1 MLASYFLNEKQNLH
15 GKIGCILSIIG
26 STVLVIHAPQE
37 EEVTSMDEL
46 EPKLTSPGTCN
57 DKLIQNK
64 LLRAKLFT
72 WHSGQNKSNQI
83 KSNQK
88 TLFHKGST

>member
-37 EEVTSMDEL
+37 EEVTSMEVL
-46 EPKLTSPGTCN
+46 EPKLGSPGYLIFLLSIIEQESCRNMLPNHLLHVICN
-57 DKLIQNK
+57 Q
-64 LLRAKLFT
+64 
-72 WHSGQNKSNQI
+72 
-83 KSNQK
+83 
-88 TLFHKGST
+88 STTF